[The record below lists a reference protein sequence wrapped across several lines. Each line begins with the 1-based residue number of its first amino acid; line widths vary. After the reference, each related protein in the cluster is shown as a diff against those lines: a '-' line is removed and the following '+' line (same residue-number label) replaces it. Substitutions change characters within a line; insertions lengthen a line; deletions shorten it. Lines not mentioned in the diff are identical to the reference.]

1 MQVMP
6 TRIRPLP
13 LAAGLTG
20 FFFATLTTRFIS
32 TQRGPTAPSSP
43 VPNMSSQ
50 KTSWPVRSYT
60 PRQRTWPYT
69 AQDFRRQDNSP
80 DPSFYSSPRFVT
92 HIDDAAIATLREYY
106 ATVLPTAPGSRTL
119 DFCSSWIS
127 HYPEQ
132 VENSVQNGEVKVVG
146 LGMNKREL
154 EANKV
159 LNGGWAMG
167 DLNEKPDLGQVLKD
181 GGIGA
186 SDLFDVATNVVST
199 DYLTKPV
206 EVLESLK
213 KITKPGGRVHLVIS
227 NRCFPTKA
235 IGRWLR
241 VDEEERLQMV
251 GDFLFFAGWED
262 IEIVELSDGVIRD
275 AGTEGQG
282 GGDEGLK
289 GFMKMMG
296 MGSGRRD
303 PLWVVRGTKISE

>member
-1 MQVMP
+1 M
-6 TRIRPLP
+6 
-13 LAAGLTG
+13 
-20 FFFATLTTRFIS
+20 
-32 TQRGPTAPSSP
+32 
-43 VPNMSSQ
+43 
-50 KTSWPVRSYT
+50 
-60 PRQRTWPYT
+60 
-69 AQDFRRQDNSP
+69 
-80 DPSFYSSPRFVT
+80 
-92 HIDDAAIATLREYY
+92 
-106 ATVLPTAPGSRTL
+106 LPTTSGSKIL

-132 VENSVQNGEVKVVG
+132 VESAVEKGEVEVVG

-159 LNGGWAMG
+159 LNGGWTVG
-167 DLNEKPDLGQVLKD
+167 DLNEKADLSEILQD
-181 GGIGA
+181 GGIGT
-186 SDLFDVATNVVST
+186 SGKFDAATNVVST

-296 MGSGRRD
+296 VGSGRRD
-303 PLWVVRGTKISE
+303 PLWVVRGTKIGE

>member
-1 MQVMP
+1 MP

-13 LAAGLTG
+13 FAAGLTG

-32 TQRGPTAPSSP
+32 TQRGPTAPSSS
-43 VPNMSSQ
+43 VGKMSSQ
-50 KTSWPVRSYT
+50 QTTWPVRSYT
-60 PRQRTWPYT
+60 PRHKIWPYT

-106 ATVLPTAPGSRTL
+106 ATVLPTAPGSRIL
-119 DFCSSWIS
+119 DFCSSWTS

-132 VENSVQNGEVKVVG
+132 VESAVEKGEVEVVG

-159 LNGGWAMG
+159 LNGGWAVG
-167 DLNEKPDLGQVLKD
+167 DLNEKAELSEVLQD
-181 GGIGA
+181 GVLAVGE
-186 SDLFDVATNVVST
+186 SKKFDAATNVVST

-206 EVLESLK
+206 EVLESLRN
-213 KITKPGGRVHLVIS
+213 ITKPGGRVHLVIS

-275 AGTEGQG
+275 AGTSGQG

-303 PLWVVRGTKISE
+303 PLWVVRGTKIGE